1 MVIPKKILTLSLIV
15 IALAVLAFFLF
26 VKKEGPDAGGG
37 SGEPSAASSQA
48 SGGAGSGTANP
59 SGNAEA
65 APLSVKAVPAV
76 RDEVVIGLKS
86 PGEAFTERKIAV
98 KAEVGGVIR
107 SLTATEGLHV
117 KEGELLVALD
127 EREYRLR
134 LEKLQALRLKALSEL
149 LLEKQFAAAEATP
162 APSSA
167 AALAKAK
174 DAADKAN
181 ELFGKGLVPREE
193 WKSAQRD
200 YELAL
205 IGSGGKRDEIMSS
218 SKNLTQTEVD
228 VEIAEMELDKTR
240 IRAPFAGIVTDVK
253 VSPREHVDAGR
264 ELFTLVSIVP
274 IKVKARVLESE
285 IGKMKVGREVD
296 VRFAAYPDRVFK
308 GTVEAVSPVVNAEDK
323 TCAVHIA
330 VGNPAEEIKP
340 GMHAEVEIAAEIY
353 RERLVVPQDAI
364 LVRAGRKLVFVV
376 EEGLAKWR
384 YVEIGVENE
393 RLAEILDGVKEG
405 ELVIT
410 EGHFTLAHDARVAV
424 AKD

>member
-1 MVIPKKILTLSLIV
+1 MVIPKKFLTLSLVV
-15 IALAVLAFFLF
+15 IALAVLGYFLF
-26 VKKEGPDAGGG
+26 VKKGGQDAV
-37 SGEPSAASSQA
+37 AASAEPGAAASQA
-48 SGGAGSGTANP
+48 AGGAGSGAANP
-59 SGNAEA
+59 SGSAEA
-65 APLSVKAVPAV
+65 APLSVKAVPAT
-76 RDEVVIGLKS
+76 RGAVVIGLKS
-86 PGEAFTERKIAV
+86 PGEAFTERIIAV
-98 KAEVGGVIR
+98 KAEVGGVIKT
-107 SLTATEGLHV
+107 LVATEGLHV
-117 KEGELLVALD
+117 KADELLVALD
-127 EREYRLR
+127 DREYRLR
-134 LEKLQALRLKALSEL
+134 LEKQQALRLKNLSEL
-149 LLEKQFAAAEATP
+149 LLEKQFAAPEAAPGP
-162 APSSA
+162 ASSA
-167 AALAKAK
+167 VLDQAKE
-174 DAADKAN
+174 AADKAN
-181 ELFGKGLVPREE
+181 ELFGKGLVSREE

-205 IGSGGKRDEIMSS
+205 IGSGGKRDEIMAS
-218 SKNLTQTEVD
+218 SKNLTQTEID
-228 VEIAEMELDKTR
+228 VEISEMELEKTR

-253 VSPREHVDAGR
+253 VSPREHVDPGR

-330 VGNPAEEIKP
+330 VRNPAEEIKP

-353 RERLVVPQDAI
+353 PNRLVVPQEAI
-364 LVRAGRKLVFVV
+364 LVRSGRKLVFVI
-376 EEGLAKWR
+376 EGGLAKWR

-393 RLAEILDGVKEG
+393 RVAEILDGVKEG

-410 EGHFTLAHDARVAV
+410 EGQFTLAHDARVAV